1 MRINSPFVTHT
12 ITQKKMHSSVTV
24 DVVLNKMGGGEKSI
38 IVKHYSFDVSA
49 TNNADKMQREA

>member
-1 MRINSPFVTHT
+1 
-12 ITQKKMHSSVTV
+12 MHSSVTV

>member
-1 MRINSPFVTHT
+1 
-12 ITQKKMHSSVTV
+12 MHSSVTV
-24 DVVLNKMGGGEKSI
+24 DVVLNKMGGGGAKSI